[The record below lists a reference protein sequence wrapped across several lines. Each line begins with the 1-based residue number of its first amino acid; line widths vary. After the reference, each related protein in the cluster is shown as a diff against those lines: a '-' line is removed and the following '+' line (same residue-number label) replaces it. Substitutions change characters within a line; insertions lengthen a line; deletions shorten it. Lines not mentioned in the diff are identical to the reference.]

1 MIYIYIYKVCPW
13 DSYTSSVSFCVY
25 FVGFLVF
32 CSLSGN
38 PPFYDETE
46 EENTDLHNR
55 IIFCRIVAG
64 EFEFDSPYWDDISPA
79 GIKLH
84 HMVAMDTSLSF
95 LIRQFI
101 SKLNLEHQ

>member
-1 MIYIYIYKVCPW
+1 MSI
-13 DSYTSSVSFCVY
+13 SRSSVHGIVTLLSLSVC
-25 FVGFLVF
+25 FLLAFLFLSF

-64 EFEFDSPYWDDISPA
+64 DFEFDSPYWDDISPA

-84 HMVAMDTSLSF
+84 HMVAVDTSLSF

-101 SKLNLEHQ
+101 GKLNLEHQ